1 MSNVHHEGA
10 LAGPGA
16 VAGEG
21 LSASPCVWRRR
32 LLTVLKPV
40 FAMGGLGMLGA
51 LVHKAG
57 AGELKTTLLEAL
69 PLLPWV
75 VLIELGRQTCDA
87 TATRLSYGARA
98 RQVPLSVLVRAQ
110 LIGTAVSSM
119 APAGR
124 AAAEAT
130 KATLLT
136 PYTGG
141 ASATA
146 AAATSQSA
154 SLGAGGLISFPCA
167 LAAYLMTGWSAF
179 TVAMLVHGVVLLL
192 ASLGVRAGLRAKRLG
207 AWMRR
212 RCGKWG
218 EHAEAFQ
225 ASVRAGGLCPWRPM
239 MAFLGSRVLQVM
251 QYAVLAHAVGIDST
265 VVQALFTQGLYLV
278 ALAMGS
284 LVPGQ
289 VGVTDGM
296 FSLAAGAMGTT
307 AAKAMSIALLAHT
320 VQAVFVLVGALTP
333 LVWRAKAKVTAAAP
347 VVPPVLPAP
356 VYR

>member
-10 LAGPGA
+10 LSGSGSAE
-16 VAGEG
+16 GEG
-21 LSASPCVWRRR
+21 LSAAPCVWKRR

-40 FAMGGLGMLGA
+40 FAMGGVSMLA
-51 LVHKAG
+51 TMVHKAG
-57 AGELKTTLLEAL
+57 ASELKTTLVGAM

-167 LAAYLMTGWSAF
+167 VASYVMTGWSAF
-179 TVAMLVHGVVLLL
+179 TVAMLVHGFVLLL

-207 AWMRR
+207 GWMRR
-212 RCGKWG
+212 RCGRWG

-225 ASVRAGGLCPWRPM
+225 ASVCAGGLCPWRPM
-239 MAFLGSRVLQVM
+239 LAFLGSRALQVM
-251 QYAVLAHAVGIDST
+251 QYAVLAHAVGIHAT
-265 VVQALFTQGLYLV
+265 AVQALFTQGLYLV

-307 AAKAMSIALLAHT
+307 AAKAMSIALLAHS
-320 VQAVFVLVGALTP
+320 VQAVFVLAGTLTP
-333 LVWRAKAKVTAAAP
+333 LVWRPRKTKATGVP
-347 VVPPVLPAP
+347 VGPPGLPAP
-356 VYR
+356 VYH

>member
-1 MSNVHHEGA
+1 MNNVHHEGA
-10 LAGPGA
+10 LAGPLAA
-16 VAGEG
+16 VPGGRATEPG
-21 LSASPCVWRRR
+21 VWKRR

-40 FAMGGLGMLGA
+40 FALGGLGMLTA
-51 LVHKAG
+51 MVNKAG
-57 AGELKTTLLEAL
+57 AHELKATLLAAL

-75 VLIELGRQTCDA
+75 VLIELGRQGCDA

-98 RQVPLSVLVRAQ
+98 GQVPLSVLVRAQ

-136 PYTGG
+136 PYAG
-141 ASATA
+141 AAAATA

-167 LAAYLMTGWSAF
+167 VASYLMTGWSAF
-179 TVAMLVHGVVLLL
+179 TVAMVVHGFVLLL

-218 EHAEAFQ
+218 EHAESFQ
-225 ASVRAGGLCPWRPM
+225 ASLCAGGLCPWRPM
-239 MAFLGSRVLQVM
+239 LAFLGSRVLQVM
-251 QYAVLAHAVGIDST
+251 QYAVLAHAVGIDAT
-265 VVQALFTQGLYLV
+265 VLQALFTQGLYLV

-289 VGVTDGM
+289 VGVTDSV
-296 FSLAAGAMGTT
+296 FSLAAGAMGTS
-307 AAKAMSIALLAHT
+307 AAKAMSIAVLAHT

-333 LVWRAKAKVTAAAP
+333 LVWRTRKVTAAQGVAP
-347 VVPPVLPAP
+347 AVPAP
-356 VYR
+356 A

>member
-1 MSNVHHEGA
+1 MSNVHHEAA
-10 LAGPGA
+10 LAGPM
-16 VAGEG
+16 AGVSGGQTTEPG
-21 LSASPCVWRRR
+21 VWRRR

-40 FAMGGLGMLGA
+40 FALGGLGMLTA
-51 LVHKAG
+51 MVHKAG
-57 AGELKTTLLEAL
+57 AGELKATLLTAL

-75 VLIELGRQTCDA
+75 VLLEMGRQTCDA

-98 RQVPLSVLVRAQ
+98 GQVPLGVLVRAQ

-124 AAAEAT
+124 TAAEAT

-146 AAATSQSA
+146 AAATSQAA

-167 LAAYLMTGWSAF
+167 VASYLMTGWSAF
-179 TVAMLVHGVVLLL
+179 TVGMLVHGFVLLL
-192 ASLGVRAGLRAKRLG
+192 ASLGMRAGLRAKRLG
-207 AWMRR
+207 AWMQR
-212 RCGKWG
+212 RCAKWG
-218 EHAEAFQ
+218 AHAEVFQ
-225 ASVRAGGLCPWRPM
+225 ASVCAGGLCPWRPM
-239 MAFLGSRVLQVM
+239 LAFLVSRVLQVM
-251 QYAVLAHAVGIDST
+251 QYAVLAHAVGIDAT

-296 FSLAAGAMGTT
+296 FSLAAGAMGTS
-307 AAKAMSIALLAHT
+307 AAKAMSIALLAHA

-333 LVWRAKAKVTAAAP
+333 LVWRARKVTVAQ
-347 VVPPVLPAP
+347 VVPPP
-356 VYR
+356 VPVPVCH